1 MDTQQPLDVATP
13 SLIDPLAPSL
23 FHEAWWL
30 DAAMPGHEA
39 VTVTAGNRTVGRLPF
54 RRHRHLGLPASILPG
69 LVPFLGPALAP
80 VSGSPVNQALHRH
93 QLTRELIA
101 QLPRLACFSQRLHRD
116 TPDAL
121 AFQQLGFAV
130 ETIFTYEIEPA
141 PLPLLWRAMR
151 DKTRN
156 VIRRAEETTTLVDL
170 EPAAF
175 VRLYAENLGR
185 RGGARNTMFAANG
198 HPVFDA
204 ALSQNRGR
212 LLAARD
218 KSGAIAAAIFYAW
231 DSQVTHYILTTRHP
245 DAHNGVVSRLIW
257 HAIGE
262 SAAAGRV
269 FDFGGVGTHGSVL
282 FYTAFGGEVRPRY
295 LVRRRT
301 DTYRLAQLIVRR
313 ASTLRRQK

>member
-1 MDTQQPLDVATP
+1 MDTQQPLDLATS

-30 DAAMPGHEA
+30 DAALPGHEA
-39 VTVTAGNRTVGRLPF
+39 VTVSAGNRVVARLPF
-54 RRHRHLGLPASILPG
+54 RRHRHLGQRASILPG
-69 LVPFLGPALAP
+69 LVPFLGPALRPSA
-80 VSGSPVNQALHRH
+80 GSPVNQALHRH

-101 QLPRLACFSQRLHRD
+101 QLPPLACFSQRLHRG

-130 ETIFTYEIEPA
+130 ETVFTYEVEPA
-141 PLPLLWRAMR
+141 PPALLWRAMR

-156 VIRRAEETTTLVDL
+156 VIRRAEDATTLVDL

-175 VRLYAENLGR
+175 ARLYAENLGR
-185 RGGARNTMFAANG
+185 TRNTMFAANG
-198 HPVFDA
+198 QAVFEA
-204 ALSQNRGR
+204 ALAHGRGR

-218 KSGAIAAAIFYAW
+218 ATGAVAAAIFYAW
-231 DSQVTHYILTTRHP
+231 DDEVTYYILTTRRP
-245 DAHNGVVSRLIW
+245 DGHNGVVSRLIW
-257 HAIGE
+257 QAIRD

-282 FYTAFGGEVRPRY
+282 FYAAFGGEVRPRY

-301 DTYRLAQLIVRR
+301 DTYRFAQLLVRR
-313 ASTLRRQK
+313 AQVLGGRK

>member
-1 MDTQQPLDVATP
+1 MDTQHPLDVVVP
-13 SLIDPLAPSL
+13 SLADPLAPGV
-23 FHEAWWL
+23 FHERWWL
-30 DAAMPGHEA
+30 DAAMPGYEEL
-39 VTVTAGNRTVGRLPF
+39 TVSAGGRVVGRLPF

-80 VSGSPVNQALHRH
+80 FPGSPVNRALHRH
-93 QLTRELIA
+93 QVTRELIA
-101 QLPRLACFSQRLHRD
+101 QLPPLACFSQRLHRD

-130 ETIFTYEIEPA
+130 ETVFTYEVEPA
-141 PLPLLWRAMR
+141 PVSTLWRAMR

-156 VIRRAEETTTLVDL
+156 VIRRAEEATTLVEL

-175 VRLYAENLGR
+175 ARLYRENLEC
-185 RGGARNTMFAANG
+185 RGADRNTMFAANG
-198 HPVFDA
+198 EPVFAA
-204 ALSQNRGR
+204 ALAHGRGR

-218 KSGAIAAAIFYAW
+218 RNGAIAAAIFYAW
-231 DSQVTHYILTTRHP
+231 DDQVTHYVATTRRP

-257 HAIGE
+257 HAMGE
-262 SAAAGRV
+262 TAAAGRV

-282 FYTAFGGEVRPRY
+282 FYAAFGGEVRPRF

-301 DTYRLAQLIVRR
+301 DTYRFAQLLVRR
-313 ASTLRRQK
+313 TQALRRGK

>member
-13 SLIDPLAPSL
+13 SLIEPLAPSL

-39 VTVTAGNRTVGRLPF
+39 VTVLAGNRIVGRLPY

-80 VSGSPVNQALHRH
+80 IAGSPVNQALHRH

-101 QLPRLACFSQRLHRD
+101 QLPPLACFSQRLHRD

-130 ETIFTYEIEPA
+130 ETVFTYEIEPA
-141 PLPLLWRAMR
+141 PAAMLWRAMR

-156 VIRRAEETTTLVDL
+156 VIRRAEEATTLVDL

-175 VRLYAENLGR
+175 ARLYTENLGR
-185 RGGARNTMFAANG
+185 RGAARNTMFAANG
-198 HPVFDA
+198 APVFEA
-204 ALSQNRGR
+204 ALSRGRGR
-212 LLAARD
+212 LLAVRD
-218 KSGAIAAAIFYAW
+218 TSGAIAAAIFYAW
-231 DSQVTHYILTTRHP
+231 DDQVTHYILTTRHP

-282 FYTAFGGEVRPRY
+282 FYAAFGGEVRPRY
-295 LVRRRT
+295 LIRRRT

-313 ASTLRRQK
+313 AQMLRDR